1 MKFFQ
6 ILSILA
12 FGLLTFC
19 HSEREIDTVNIDE
32 RAKEFIGEIDSL
44 ILKDLQHLYF
54 IYRGPN
60 GFLQNDSV
68 QELRYNVRFSQFE
81 DRLELFINRPE
92 RFIKDFSIK
101 LEPDTSIFNLKLVKT
116 DNKVQI
122 FKNWDVL
129 VKSVHPDS
137 LSKKD
142 PFEYF
147 SSLNELKD
155 KYDLVKISHASHL
168 GEFVEFYFTTEDV
181 LTFMRDTSRIDS
193 RFKSIWIKKWDEGKW
208 ITQNWN
214 LRKLKKPIEVGG

>member
-6 ILSILA
+6 NLSILV
-12 FGLLTFC
+12 FGLFTFC
-19 HSEREIDTVNIDE
+19 RSEREIDTVNIDE

-60 GFLQNDSV
+60 GFWQNGSV

-81 DRLELFINRPE
+81 DRLELFINGPE

-181 LTFMRDTSRIDS
+181 LTFMPDTSRIDS